1 MEGGRG
7 NQSVGNMYFLV
18 VIRLA
23 SFSFLSRMSLRLE
36 FALLRLSQR
45 NRGKEKEKGGD
56 GKRMEEEGTRDRN
69 ERKSEKRETKRE
81 GKREKE
87 KKRKKARTQGN
98 ISIVVNNTHQ
108 LTKSYG

>member
-23 SFSFLSRMSLRLE
+23 SLSFLSRMSLRLE

-45 NRGKEKEKGGD
+45 NRGKEKGKKGGD
-56 GKRMEEEGTRDRN
+56 GKRMEEEEGT
-69 ERKSEKRETKRE
+69 
-81 GKREKE
+81 
-87 KKRKKARTQGN
+87 
-98 ISIVVNNTHQ
+98 
-108 LTKSYG
+108 